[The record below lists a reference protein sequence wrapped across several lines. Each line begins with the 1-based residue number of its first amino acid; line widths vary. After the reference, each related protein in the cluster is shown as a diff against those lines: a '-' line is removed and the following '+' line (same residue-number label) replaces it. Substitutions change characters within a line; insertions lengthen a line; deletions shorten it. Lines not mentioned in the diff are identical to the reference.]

1 MEFLFQPKGSK
12 DQVHCFFCGG
22 GFKDWEEDV
31 DPWIEH
37 ARWFPSCSFVKQC
50 KGGKFIQKVQ
60 AKEQG
65 REVSLVLLTMAIKL
79 KYYSMLFE
87 KRKFNRVF
95 FYQTL
100 KEEHYNSAAF
110 QSVMEMGFSK
120 EEIRKVYEKS
130 LYKGK

>member
-1 MEFLFQPKGSK
+1 
-12 DQVHCFFCGG
+12 
-22 GFKDWEEDV
+22 
-31 DPWIEH
+31 
-37 ARWFPSCSFVKQC
+37 
-50 KGGKFIQKVQ
+50 
-60 AKEQG
+60 
-65 REVSLVLLTMAIKL
+65 
-79 KYYSMLFE
+79 MLFE

-95 FYQTL
+95 FDQTL